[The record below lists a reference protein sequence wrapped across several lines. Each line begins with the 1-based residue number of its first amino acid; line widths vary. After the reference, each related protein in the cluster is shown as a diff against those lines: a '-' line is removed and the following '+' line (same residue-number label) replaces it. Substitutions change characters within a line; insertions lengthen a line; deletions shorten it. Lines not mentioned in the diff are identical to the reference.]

1 MCNNLPTDFE
11 PQMRSMGLNTAP
23 TLHDVARRAG
33 VSTATVSRCLN
44 LPDRVRPETR
54 VRVEAAVAEL
64 GYTPHFGGRALV
76 SNRTNTVGVVIPTM
90 ENAIF
95 ARGLQAMQDEFS
107 AGGVTLL
114 VATSYYDAGREA
126 EQIRALIARGVDGLV
141 LIGESRPDSTYQLL
155 QARNIPFLL
164 VWSYHADSAFPCVGF
179 DNRGAARAMAEQ
191 VLASG
196 HRRIA
201 MISGLTTGNDRATER
216 VAGVRDALAARR
228 IKLEPPYLVEKPYTL
243 DDSRD
248 AAKTLLGLDPRPT
261 AIICGNDV
269 QAAGALRGSR
279 DAGFAV
285 PEDLSIVGFDDID
298 LAVAVEPAL
307 TTVRVPHRRMGRA
320 AAQLLLQMIARTE
333 PPASIR
339 FDTTIIHRASLGAPN
354 DPFRSR
360 SGSAI

>member
-1 MCNNLPTDFE
+1 
-11 PQMRSMGLNTAP
+11 MGINTAP
-23 TLHDVARRAG
+23 TLHDVARLAG

-54 VRVEAAVAEL
+54 DRVETAVAEL

-95 ARGLQAMQDEFS
+95 ARGLQSMQDAFS

-114 VATSYYDAGREA
+114 VATSYYDAQREA
-126 EQIRALIARGVDGLV
+126 EQIRALVARGVDGLI
-141 LIGESRPDSTYQLL
+141 LIGKSRPESTYQLL
-155 QARNIPFLL
+155 QARNIPFVL
-164 VWSYHADSAFPCVGF
+164 VWSYHADSAYPCVGF
-179 DNRGAARAMAEQ
+179 DNRGAAGAMAEQ

-196 HRRIA
+196 HERIA
-201 MISGLTTGNDRATER
+201 MICGQTAGNDRAAER
-216 VAGVRDALAARR
+216 VAGVRDALAARG

-243 DDSRD
+243 DDGQE
-248 AAKTLLGLDPRPT
+248 AARMLLGLDPRPT

-269 QAAGALRGSR
+269 QAAGALRQAR
-279 DAGFAV
+279 MAGLSV
-285 PEDLSIVGFDDID
+285 PQDLSIVGFDDID

-320 AAQLLLQMIARTE
+320 AAQLLLAMIAGTE
-333 PPASIR
+333 APESIR
-339 FDTTIIHRASLGAPN
+339 IDTAIIRRASLGPPNAPN
-354 DPFRSR
+354 RD
-360 SGSAI
+360 